1 MLSIKHFSELTSSEF
16 YDIAQAREKVFL
28 LEQHI
33 VCQDFDGVDKRA
45 VHITLR
51 EDAGAGNAGAG
62 NACAGNACA
71 GNAGAGNEAGGGA
84 VTGAGAV
91 SGGAVS
97 GGRILAYLRM
107 FEDDGKVIVG
117 RVLTTERGKGYGM
130 KVMAA
135 AEEAARERFGANSI
149 MLHSQTQAIPFYL
162 KCGYTVTSEEF
173 LEEGVPH
180 RMMEKVF

>member
-51 EDAGAGNAGAG
+51 EEGEPA
-62 NACAGNACA
+62 
-71 GNAGAGNEAGGGA
+71 AGGA
-84 VTGAGAV
+84 
-91 SGGAVS
+91 SGGSV

-107 FEDDGKVIVG
+107 FEDGGKVIVG
-117 RVLTTERGKGYGM
+117 RVLTTERGKGYGRRI
-130 KVMAA
+130 MAA
-135 AEEAARERFGANSI
+135 AEDVARESFGLDRI

-162 KCGYTVTSEEF
+162 KCGYEITSEEF

-180 RMMEKVF
+180 RMMEKTIV

>member
-16 YDIAQAREKVFL
+16 YDIAQVREKVFL

-51 EDAGAGNAGAG
+51 EDAGAGN
-62 NACAGNACA
+62 
-71 GNAGAGNEAGGGA
+71 EAGGED
-84 VTGAGAV
+84 
-91 SGGAVS
+91 VS

-107 FEDDGKVIVG
+107 FEDGGRVIVG

>member
-16 YDIAQAREKVFL
+16 YDIAQVREKVFL

-45 VHITLR
+45 VHIMIR
-51 EDAGAGNAGAG
+51 EGEEGAPGGVAGSA
-62 NACAGNACA
+62 
-71 GNAGAGNEAGGGA
+71 
-84 VTGAGAV
+84 
-91 SGGAVS
+91 SGVASDGSA

-107 FEDDGKVIVG
+107 FEDGGKVIVG
-117 RVLTTERGKGYGM
+117 RVLTTERGKGYGRRI
-130 KVMAA
+130 MAA
-135 AEEAARERFGANSI
+135 AEDVARERFGLNRI

-162 KCGYTVTSEEF
+162 KCGYEITSEEF

-180 RMMEKVF
+180 RMMEKMIV

>member
-16 YDIAQAREKVFL
+16 YDIAQVREKVFL

-51 EDAGAGNAGAG
+51 EDAGTR
-62 NACAGNACA
+62 
-71 GNAGAGNEAGGGA
+71 NEGGGGA
-84 VTGAGAV
+84 A
-91 SGGAVS
+91 S

-107 FEDDGKVIVG
+107 FEDGGRVIVG

-135 AEEAARERFGANSI
+135 AEEAARERFGVNSI

>member
-16 YDIAQAREKVFL
+16 YDIAQVREKVFL

-51 EDAGAGNAGAG
+51 EDA
-62 NACAGNACA
+62 C
-71 GNAGAGNEAGGGA
+71 AGNEASGEA
-84 VTGAGAV
+84 VA
-91 SGGAVS
+91 

-107 FEDDGKVIVG
+107 FEDEGKVIVG

>member
-16 YDIAQAREKVFL
+16 YDIAQVREKVFL

-45 VHITLR
+45 VHITIR
-51 EDAGAGNAGAG
+51 DDGWQAP
-62 NACAGNACA
+62 
-71 GNAGAGNEAGGGA
+71 GGA
-84 VTGAGAV
+84 IGA
-91 SGGAVS
+91 SGDKASDGSAGTS
-97 GGRILAYLRM
+97 GDGRILAYLRM
-107 FEDDGKVIVG
+107 FEDGGKVIVG
-117 RVLTTERGKGYGM
+117 RVLTTERGKGYGRRIM
-130 KVMAA
+130 DA
-135 AEEAARERFGANSI
+135 AEDVARERFGVNSI

-162 KCGYTVTSEEF
+162 KCGYKITSEEF

>member
-16 YDIAQAREKVFL
+16 YDIAQVREKVFL

-33 VCQDFDGVDKRA
+33 VCQDFDGVDKHA

-51 EDAGAGNAGAG
+51 DAGGQAVGEAAG
-62 NACAGNACA
+62 
-71 GNAGAGNEAGGGA
+71 EAPGGA
-84 VTGAGAV
+84 AGAV
-91 SGGAVS
+91 PGKAPDAVPVVAPGKAAGTSGD
-97 GGRILAYLRM
+97 GRILAYLRM
-107 FEDDGKVIVG
+107 FEDGGKVIVG
-117 RVLTTERGKGYGM
+117 RVLTTERGKGYGRRIM
-130 KVMAA
+130 DA
-135 AEEAARERFGANSI
+135 AEDVARERFGVNSI

-162 KCGYTVTSEEF
+162 KCGYKITSEEF

>member
-16 YDIAQAREKVFL
+16 YDIAQVREKVFL

-51 EDAGAGNAGAG
+51 EDA
-62 NACAGNACA
+62 CAGNACA
-71 GNAGAGNEAGGGA
+71 GNAGGGNAGTGNEAG
-84 VTGAGAV
+84 
-91 SGGAVS
+91 GGAVS

-107 FEDDGKVIVG
+107 FEDGGRVIVG

-135 AEEAARERFGANSI
+135 AEKAARERFGADSI

>member
-51 EDAGAGNAGAG
+51 EDAGT
-62 NACAGNACA
+62 
-71 GNAGAGNEAGGGA
+71 GNEA
-84 VTGAGAV
+84 GAGAV
-91 SGGAVS
+91 SS
-97 GGRILAYLRM
+97 GRILAYLRM
-107 FEDDGKVIVG
+107 FEDEGKVIVG

-149 MLHSQTQAIPFYL
+149 MLHSQTKAIPFYL
-162 KCGYTVTSEEF
+162 KCGYTVTSGEF

>member
-16 YDIAQAREKVFL
+16 YDIAQVREKVFL

-51 EDAGAGNAGAG
+51 EDASAGD
-62 NACAGNACA
+62 
-71 GNAGAGNEAGGGA
+71 
-84 VTGAGAV
+84 
-91 SGGAVS
+91 VS

-107 FEDDGKVIVG
+107 FEDGGRVIVG

>member
-16 YDIAQAREKVFL
+16 YDIAQVREKVFL

-62 NACAGNACA
+62 NA
-71 GNAGAGNEAGGGA
+71 GAGNEAGGGA

-107 FEDDGKVIVG
+107 FEDGGRVIVG

-135 AEEAARERFGANSI
+135 AEEVARERFGTNSI

-162 KCGYTVTSEEF
+162 KCGYAVTSEEF

>member
-51 EDAGAGNAGAG
+51 EDAGAG
-62 NACAGNACA
+62 
-71 GNAGAGNEAGGGA
+71 
-84 VTGAGAV
+84 AV
-91 SGGAVS
+91 SGEDVS

-107 FEDDGKVIVG
+107 FEDGGRVIVG

-149 MLHSQTQAIPFYL
+149 MLHSHTQAIPFYL